1 MVPIYIGIDVSSND
15 LKICML
21 DASGQILV
29 NKFTVT
35 NDDPG
40 SSILISKIIEVSSK
54 YSFDKIFIGLEA
66 TATFGCPLQY
76 VLADSPL
83 LKPFYPTI
91 TVFNPNIIFEFRKSF
106 GNLPKNDFKDAYVIA
121 ERVRFGKLPNDCNVD
136 FRYLALQRL
145 TRYRYH
151 IVQSINREKNFYLS
165 NLFMKYSG
173 IYQSD
178 VFSSNFSAT
187 MAAIIDDFET
197 VDDIATSSLDHL
209 IDYIM
214 DKGRKHFTNPH
225 ETAEKLKE
233 AAKKSYRLDRLLN
246 DSIGFVLQSCLR
258 NINLLERELKVI
270 DKTIAKQVEMFKH
283 EFCVLNSVKGLGPVF
298 IGGLI
303 AEIGG
308 IHRFPNQ
315 NALAKFSGLYWSQYQ
330 SGKFEAEDTNLQ
342 RSGNQYLRYYFVQ
355 AANQLR
361 KYLPEFNEYY
371 TRKFKESKT
380 HHHKRALVLT
390 ARKAVRLVF
399 TLLHESQ
406 LYIPPAKKGVDS

>member
-1 MVPIYIGIDVSSND
+1 MVPLYVGIDVSSDD
-15 LKICML
+15 LKICMI
-21 DASGQILV
+21 DASAEILV
-29 NKFTVT
+29 NKFVVT

-40 SSILISKIIEVSSK
+40 SSTLISKIMEVSSK
-54 YSFDKIFIGLEA
+54 YSFDKIFFGLEA
-66 TATFGCPLQY
+66 TGTFGSPLQY
-76 VLADSPL
+76 ALADSLL
-83 LKPFYPTI
+83 LKPFNRTI

-121 ERVRFGKLPNDCNVD
+121 ERVRFGKLPNECNVD

-151 IVQSINREKNFYLS
+151 IIQSITREKNFYLS

-173 IYQSD
+173 IYQSG
-178 VFSSNFSAT
+178 VFSSDFSAT
-187 MAAIIDDFET
+187 MSAIIDDFET
-197 VDDIATSSLDHL
+197 VDDIATCSLDDL
-209 IDYIM
+209 IIYIM
-214 DKGRKHFTNPH
+214 DKGKKHFSDPV
-225 ETAEKLKE
+225 ETAKKLIA
-233 AAKKSYRLDRLLN
+233 AAKISYRLDRLLS

-258 NINLLERELKVI
+258 NINLLEREVKVI
-270 DKTIAKQVEMFKH
+270 DKTIAKQVEMFKN
-283 EFCVLNSVKGLGPVF
+283 EFCVLYSVKGLGPVF
-298 IGGLI
+298 IGGMI

-315 NALAKFSGLYWSQYQ
+315 NALAKFSGLYWSEYQ
-330 SGKFEAEDTNLQ
+330 SGKFTAEDTNLQ

-361 KYLPEFNEYY
+361 KYLPEFSEYY
-371 TRKFKESKT
+371 SRKFKESKT

-399 TLLHESQ
+399 VLLHESQ
-406 LYIPPAKKGVDS
+406 LYIPPAKKGAD

>member
-1 MVPIYIGIDVSSND
+1 MVPIYVGVDVSSYD
-15 LKICML
+15 LKICIL
-21 DASGQILV
+21 DASGEILV
-29 NKFTVT
+29 NKFTIT

-40 SSILISKIIEVSSK
+40 SSNLISKIMEVSSK
-54 YSFDKIFIGLEA
+54 YFFDKIFFGLEA
-66 TATFGCPLQY
+66 TGTFGCPLQY
-76 VLADSPL
+76 ALADSPL
-83 LKPFYPTI
+83 LKPFNPTI

-106 GNLPKNDFKDAYVIA
+106 GNLPKNDFKDSYVIA
-121 ERVRFGKLPNDCNVD
+121 QRVRFGKLPNDCNVD

-151 IVQSINREKNFYLS
+151 VVQSITREKNFYLS

-187 MAAIIDDFET
+187 MSAIIDDFES
-197 VDDIATSSLDHL
+197 VDDIATCSLDNL

-214 DKGRKHFTNPH
+214 DKGKKHFSNPL
-225 ETAEKLKE
+225 ETAEKLKK
-233 AAKKSYRLDRLLN
+233 AAKRSYRLDVLLS

-258 NINLLERELKVI
+258 NINLLECELKVI
-270 DKTIAKQVEMFKH
+270 DKTISKQVEMFKN
-283 EFCVLNSVKGLGPVF
+283 EYVILNSVKGLGPVF

-308 IHRFPNQ
+308 IYRFPNQ
-315 NALAKFSGLYWSQYQ
+315 NALAKFSGLYWSEYQ
-330 SGKFEAEDTNLQ
+330 SGKFTAEDSSLQ

-361 KYLPEFNEYY
+361 KYLPEFSEYY
-371 TRKFKESKT
+371 SRKFKESKT

-399 TLLHESQ
+399 VLLHESQ
-406 LYIPPAKKGVDS
+406 LYIPPAKKGAD